1 MPPPRSGIKSFVL
14 RSGPMGA
21 ARRQALAKL
30 SPRYQIPFM
39 PTPSV
44 PTMAQWE
51 QHFDR
56 IAPVILEIG
65 SGMGDTTA
73 QIAGTR
79 PECNFLALEVHKP
92 GVAHLLQLIEE
103 QQLSNLKIIEH
114 DAVEVLKHMI
124 PDGALAGVH
133 IFFPD
138 PWPKKR
144 HHKRRLINPAML
156 AVLSQKLRA
165 GGFVHCATD
174 WAEYAETMRADFRAN
189 ADFSVDDFVLRPSA
203 PPHARPE
210 TKFERRGV
218 KLGHRIFD
226 LISYKK

>member
-1 MPPPRSGIKSFVL
+1 MSESVIPPRSGIKSFVL

-21 ARRQALAKL
+21 ARRQALAQL
-30 SPRYQIPFM
+30 SPRYQIPFA
-39 PTPSV
+39 
-44 PTMAQWE
+44 PTMAQWG

-73 QIAGTR
+73 QIAGER
-79 PECNFLALEVHKP
+79 SECNFLALEVHKP
-92 GVAHLLQLIEE
+92 GVAHLLQLIET

-114 DAVEVLKHMI
+114 DAVEVLKQMI

-156 AVLSQKLRA
+156 VVLSQKLCV

-174 WAEYAETMRADFRAN
+174 WADYADTMRADFRAN
-189 ADFSVDDFVLRPSA
+189 VDFSAGDFVSRPNV